1 MQKHR
6 PAQPNEFAIPI
17 LQVYPGRDI
26 TNIVESS
33 HYQKIGGWCRQ
44 GSMNAAKCK
53 GAQRWIKPFR
63 CLGKYSPFGHSPSCC
78 GGCSHNQTQTIH
90 LMRFCARASAFL
102 YYRRQRDHS
111 SRTRCS
117 CRRAASSIT
126 FTIRR
131 VAGRSAAG
139 IRPDR
144 LHARSAAC
152 RCAALPCCCRVAFLC
167 SRALSL
173 YAAPSTSKVSD
184 KIRGSGVFFPNVL
197 NRGRGGRG
205 RAACR

>member
-1 MQKHR
+1 MR
-6 PAQPNEFAIPI
+6 PSARVPSDGLSRSVVWVSFA
-17 LQVYPGRDI
+17 VG
-26 TNIVESS
+26 T
-33 HYQKIGGWCRQ
+33 
-44 GSMNAAKCK
+44 A
-53 GAQRWIKPFR
+53 R
-63 CLGKYSPFGHSPSCC
+63 CF
-78 GGCSHNQTQTIH
+78 GGCSHNKHTH
-90 LMRFCARASAFL
+90 LMRFSVRFCVSLRP
-102 YYRRQRDHS
+102 RQRDHS

-167 SRALSL
+167 SRALNL
-173 YAAPSTSKVSD
+173 CAAPSTSKVSD
-184 KIRGSGVFFPNVL
+184 KIVIRGVFLNVL
-197 NRGRGGRG
+197 NRGGRG
-205 RAACR
+205 QMNGEMDWRVMGNGRVSG